1 MVIEKMG
8 FVVSKKGMSFSACEP
23 DCDTGS
29 WECDPD
35 YCRPDTSELCGPDVE
50 GCDPLDPTF

>member
-1 MVIEKMG
+1 MIIEKMN
-8 FVVSKKGMSFSACEP
+8 FVVSRKGINLSACEP

-35 YCRPDTSELCGPDVE
+35 YCRPETSEICGPDVE
-50 GCDPLDPTF
+50 GYDFLSSTY

>member
-1 MVIEKMG
+1 MVIEKMS
-8 FVVSKKGMSFSACEP
+8 FMVSKKGINFSACEP

-29 WECDPD
+29 WECNPD

-50 GCDPLDPTF
+50 ECNPFD